1 MGLYFDL
8 CMKLSFLDLYVIY
21 LLYAMYNDNYFGD
34 VTLTQK
40 LLTKYKDKIEKKE
53 WLQLK

>member
-34 VTLTQK
+34 VILTQK